1 MAAGVGFEPDRLP
14 PEPGTQSR
22 WLLFP
27 LREAYLLLL
36 GYTVLQI
43 LDLFL
48 FLLYGLLCFVFLIGD
63 AALGNLEVNNK
74 RYEGVR
80 MRKEGK

>member
-1 MAAGVGFEPDRLP
+1 MVVGVGFEPDHLP

-22 WLLFP
+22 LLLFP

-36 GYTVLQI
+36 GYAVLQI

-48 FLLYGLLCFVFLIGD
+48 FLLYGLLCFVFLVGD

-74 RYEGVR
+74 CSEDACT
-80 MRKEGK
+80 RKEGK

>member
-14 PEPGTQSR
+14 PEPSTQSR
-22 WLLFP
+22 LLLFP

-36 GYTVLQI
+36 GYAVLQI

-48 FLLYGLLCFVFLIGD
+48 FLLYGLLCFVFLVGD

-74 RYEGVR
+74 RSEGACA
-80 MRKEGK
+80 RKEGK